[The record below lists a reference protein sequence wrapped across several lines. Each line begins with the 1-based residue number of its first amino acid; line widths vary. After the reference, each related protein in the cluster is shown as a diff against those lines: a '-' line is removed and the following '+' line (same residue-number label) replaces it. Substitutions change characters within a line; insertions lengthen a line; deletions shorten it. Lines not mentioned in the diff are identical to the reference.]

1 LKLEVQQMF
10 LTTMVH
16 GGPRIVTNDP
26 DYMPYVYADAVF
38 RLNGRHLRP

>member
-1 LKLEVQQMF
+1 
-10 LTTMVH
+10 
-16 GGPRIVTNDP
+16 VTNDP